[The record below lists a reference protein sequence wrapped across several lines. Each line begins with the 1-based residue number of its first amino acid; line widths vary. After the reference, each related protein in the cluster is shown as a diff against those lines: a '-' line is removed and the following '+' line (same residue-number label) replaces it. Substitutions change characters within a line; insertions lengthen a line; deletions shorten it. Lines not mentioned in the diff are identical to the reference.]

1 MAKAIFH
8 KAQRVFVKPVG
19 TWALIE
25 QVIPQWVKDVD
36 EPLRITYDCGLGR
49 RFEST
54 ELVSEQ
60 VMHKLQ
66 RPEDEDDEFVL
77 ERWHIDRKVIKWR
90 ADAMLGID
98 PNPGTYPVVVTD
110 DGDWGGWRVT
120 GSEYDR
126 DPQRIE
132 HQARMIV
139 HTPDLL
145 RVARKLADI
154 ASERPDDLPVEVRQ
168 LADRCALFLR
178 HVFQTDESSHQTA
191 AE

>member
-1 MAKAIFH
+1 MAKALFH

-19 TWALIE
+19 TWALVE
-25 QVIPQWVKDVD
+25 QVIPHWVKDVE
-36 EPLRITYDCGLGR
+36 EPLRISYDCGLGR
-49 RFEST
+49 KFEAF

-60 VMHKLQ
+60 SMHKLN
-66 RPEDEDDEFVL
+66 RSDDEDDDFVL
-77 ERWHIDRKVIKWR
+77 ERWRIDRKIIKWR
-90 ADAMLGID
+90 ASTMLGTD
-98 PNPGTYPVVVTD
+98 PNPSTYPVVVTD

-145 RVARKLADI
+145 RVARKLADL
-154 ASERPDDLPVEVRQ
+154 ASEKPDELTDEVKQ
-168 LADRCALFLR
+168 MANRCALILR
-178 HVFQTDESSHQTA
+178 HVFQSDENLADVA
-191 AE
+191 AG

>member
-1 MAKAIFH
+1 
-8 KAQRVFVKPVG
+8 
-19 TWALIE
+19 
-25 QVIPQWVKDVD
+25 
-36 EPLRITYDCGLGR
+36 
-49 RFEST
+49 
-54 ELVSEQ
+54 
-60 VMHKLQ
+60 
-66 RPEDEDDEFVL
+66 
-77 ERWHIDRKVIKWR
+77 
-90 ADAMLGID
+90 MLGMD

-154 ASERPDDLPVEVRQ
+154 ASERPKDLPVEIRQ
-168 LADRCALFLR
+168 LADRCALILR
-178 HVFQTDESSHQTA
+178 HVFQSDENIHETA

>member
-1 MAKAIFH
+1 MAKALFH
-8 KAQRVFVKPVG
+8 KSQRVFVKPVG
-19 TWALIE
+19 TWALVE
-25 QVIPQWVKDVD
+25 QVIPHWVKNVD
-36 EPLRITYDCGLGR
+36 EPLRVSYDCGLGR
-49 RFEST
+49 RFEAH

-60 VMHKLQ
+60 TMHKHE
-66 RPEDEDDEFVL
+66 RSEDDEEDFLL
-77 ERWHIDRKVIKWR
+77 EQWRIDRKLIKWR

-98 PNPGTYPVVVTD
+98 PNPSTYPVVVTD

-126 DPQRIE
+126 DPRRIE

-145 RVARKLADI
+145 RIARRLADL
-154 ASERPDDLPVEVRQ
+154 ASERPDDLTEEVRHV
-168 LADRCALFLR
+168 AARCAIILR
-178 HVFQTDESSHQTA
+178 HVYQSDEEYVASA